1 VFGTAV
7 TLVFVDRLLYWR
19 EEADKRIRAKGAMF
33 RMKKATEGV
42 LEAFGWAILGV
53 QQKAPPNVIQSIEG
67 LIADSMTDE
76 LSALNPHEHSIG
88 TRIASGCIRFLS
100 VGEGILDIYGSYLP
114 TEYVAAFDEIAASDF
129 LPYVQAMYGHP
140 DEPEGTASAIKFM
153 ASAMVKTKR
162 REFFSSLHKF
172 IICHNHYADS
182 EQQVQLP
189 LLFQKF
195 IEYPG
200 PYRYNQ
206 SPG

>member
-1 VFGTAV
+1 
-7 TLVFVDRLLYWR
+7 
-19 EEADKRIRAKGAMF
+19 
-33 RMKKATEGV
+33 
-42 LEAFGWAILGV
+42 
-53 QQKAPPNVIQSIEG
+53 
-67 LIADSMTDE
+67 
-76 LSALNPHEHSIG
+76 
-88 TRIASGCIRFLS
+88 
-100 VGEGILDIYGSYLP
+100 
-114 TEYVAAFDEIAASDF
+114 
-129 LPYVQAMYGHP
+129 
-140 DEPEGTASAIKFM
+140 
-153 ASAMVKTKR
+153 MVKTKR